1 MKKLTVKKAKKIS
14 REILSDIKEIEERE
28 FHKIHT
34 EAVVKAAL
42 ILSKGK
48 KIDKKL
54 LETAAW
60 VHDIGY
66 SVSDENHAEKSIEIL
81 EKKGFELSEKL
92 KDCVLNHGGG
102 GKPKSK
108 EAKILQIADKAST
121 LDSEIL
127 KILVKYQKDGKF
139 KEDDLKFIRKMSEKA
154 NDMLEK
160 YNSL

>member
-1 MKKLTVKKAKKIS
+1 MKKLTRKKAKKIS
-14 REILSDIKEIEERE
+14 KEILSDIKDDEERE

-48 KIDKKL
+48 RVNKKI

-60 VHDIGY
+60 IHDIGY
-66 SVSDENHAEKSIEIL
+66 SLSEENHAEKSIEIL
-81 EKKGFELSEKL
+81 KKKGFEVNEKIE
-92 KDCVLNHGGG
+92 DCVLNHGGG
-102 GKPKSK
+102 GKPESK
-108 EAKILQIADKAST
+108 EAKLLQIADKAST
-121 LDSEIL
+121 LDSGIL
-127 KILVKYQKDGKF
+127 KILIKYRKKGKF
-139 KEDDLKFIRKMSEKA
+139 KEGDLKFIRKMSEKA